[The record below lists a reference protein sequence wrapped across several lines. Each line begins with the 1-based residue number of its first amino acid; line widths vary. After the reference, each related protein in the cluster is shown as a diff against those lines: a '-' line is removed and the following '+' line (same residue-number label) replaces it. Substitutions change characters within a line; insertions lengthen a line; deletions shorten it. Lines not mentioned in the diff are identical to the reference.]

1 MVINHKLWEEIT
13 MTDIKLAD
21 VTIHIDKD
29 TDSDTRTAVE
39 TALRQINGVIS
50 VHMPSDEPHL
60 VVVEYNPD
68 ATASSHLLTMVKEVA
83 GHAELI
89 GL

>member
-1 MVINHKLWEEIT
+1 MS
-13 MTDIKLAD
+13 DIQLSD

-29 TDSDTRTAVE
+29 ATSDDRAKVE
-39 TALRQINGVIS
+39 AALRGLDDVVS
-50 VHMPSDEPHL
+50 VHMPDDKPHL
-60 VVVEYNPD
+60 VVVEYNSEK
-68 ATASSHLLTMVKEVA
+68 TSSGVMLAAVREIV

>member
-1 MVINHKLWEEIT
+1 MSDIT
-13 MTDIKLAD
+13 LTD

-29 TDSDTRTAVE
+29 TDTDTRQNVE
-39 TALRQINGVIS
+39 SGLRVINGVVS
-50 VHMPSDEPHL
+50 VHMPQDKPHL
-60 VVVEYNPD
+60 IVVEYNPD
-68 ATASSHLLTMVKEVA
+68 VTSSSHLLTMVQELA

>member
-1 MVINHKLWEEIT
+1 
-13 MTDIKLAD
+13 MTDITLTD

-29 TDSDTRTAVE
+29 TDATTRTNVE
-39 TALRQINGVIS
+39 NGLRIIDGVVS
-50 VHMPSDEPHL
+50 VHMPADKPHL
-60 VVVEYNPD
+60 VVIEYNPD
-68 ATASSHLLTMVKEVA
+68 VTSSSHLLTMVKELA

>member
-1 MVINHKLWEEIT
+1 MTEIT
-13 MTDIKLAD
+13 LAD

-29 TDSDTRTAVE
+29 TDADTRSKVE
-39 TALRQINGVIS
+39 SGLRIINGVVS
-50 VHMPSDEPHL
+50 VHMPDDKPHL

-68 ATASSHLLTMVKEVA
+68 VTTSSHILTMVEELA
-83 GHAELI
+83 GHAEMI

>member
-1 MVINHKLWEEIT
+1 MNEIT
-13 MTDIKLAD
+13 LAD

-29 TDSDTRTAVE
+29 ADATTRENVE
-39 TALRQINGVIS
+39 NGLRIINGVVS
-50 VHMPSDEPHL
+50 VHMPADKPHL
-60 VVVEYNPD
+60 IVVEYDPEITNS
-68 ATASSHLLTMVKEVA
+68 AHLLTMVKELA

>member
-1 MVINHKLWEEIT
+1 MSDIN
-13 MTDIKLAD
+13 LAD

-29 TDSDTRTAVE
+29 TDSDTRQNVE
-39 TALRQINGVIS
+39 SALRAVSGVIS
-50 VHMPSDEPHL
+50 VHMPSKESHL
-60 VVVEYNPD
+60 VVVEYNRD
-68 ATASSHLLTMVKEVA
+68 ATTSSHLLEMVEDVV

>member
-1 MVINHKLWEEIT
+1 
-13 MTDIKLAD
+13 MTDIKMVD

-29 TDSDTRTAVE
+29 TDADTRGYVE
-39 TALRQINGVIS
+39 TALRNINGVVS
-50 VHMPSDEPHL
+50 VHMPAKEPHIVL
-60 VVVEYNPD
+60 VEYNPD
-68 ATASSHLLTMVKEVA
+68 KTKSSILLAAVKELT

>member
-1 MVINHKLWEEIT
+1 MSDIT
-13 MTDIKLAD
+13 LTD

-29 TDSDTRTAVE
+29 TDTDTRQNVE
-39 TALRQINGVIS
+39 SGLRVINGVVS
-50 VHMPSDEPHL
+50 VHMPEDKPHL
-60 VVVEYNPD
+60 IVVEYNPD
-68 ATASSHLLTMVKEVA
+68 VTSSSHLLTMVQELA